1 VQHKARI
8 YNTAAASFGFQL
20 GVQKKTAILVFMT
33 EQAPKD
39 FRNSSGHEKAT
50 FQMNQGGE
58 MNKSITPRIF
68 HPIMMMLSFFLINAC
83 AGIPSSSDAV
93 TSMVSAENPV
103 VMVNQ
108 LGGHIADARKN
119 QLNVLSPTWYAK
131 AEGSYLKA
139 KNDLEQGKELLDIQ
153 KNVNK
158 AETQL
163 QKTEEMAKVSRATL
177 GELIEARNKARA
189 AGATDLGKDYVEAE
203 KKFLKLTKA
212 IEKNNLRHAQN
223 NQRKL
228 VKVFHQL
235 EIRAI
240 KEKTIGEVHKLID
253 QAEKAGAKK
262 ITPELL
268 ALVQDKLKETDEFIT
283 QNPYDKD
290 TMRKKADDA
299 LFMAKRLHSLMDQ
312 SHKIKTMTPEQIALS
327 IEEVLYKTTSK
338 LLAPD
343 MRDQNFEVQVENIL
357 GSIGALQSDHDFI
370 IAEVKSQQ
378 EQIETLNRRISLLEK
393 QTRRRQ
399 AEKESLAAE
408 KQFNQLFN
416 EVQTFFDRDEAEAYK
431 QKNQLVIR
439 LKVIKFP
446 VGQSTLMPRNYS
458 LMTKVQRAIR
468 IFGEPRV
475 LVEGH
480 TDSTGSDA
488 VNEHLSQQRAEAVR
502 EYLIANKTLPS
513 DKIVAVGYGSARPL
527 ESNATPEG
535 RAINR
540 RIDVIIT
547 PTVKPAP

>member
-1 VQHKARI
+1 
-8 YNTAAASFGFQL
+8 
-20 GVQKKTAILVFMT
+20 
-33 EQAPKD
+33 
-39 FRNSSGHEKAT
+39 
-50 FQMNQGGE
+50 MNQGGE

-408 KQFNQLFN
+408 KQSLAAEKQFNQLFN